1 MLECEYV
8 DLEVISSRRLQVK
21 ARKWMELSKKCLK
34 KAKEGALGKTN
45 FEAFQMRSICRK

>member
-34 KAKEGALGKTN
+34 KPRKEP
-45 FEAFQMRSICRK
+45 